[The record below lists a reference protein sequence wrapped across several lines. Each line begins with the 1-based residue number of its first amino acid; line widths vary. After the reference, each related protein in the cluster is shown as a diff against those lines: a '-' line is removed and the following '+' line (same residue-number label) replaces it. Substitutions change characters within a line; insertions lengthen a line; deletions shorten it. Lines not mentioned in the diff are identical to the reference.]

1 MSQPPG
7 FVSYKF
13 PKHVCK
19 LNKAFCGLKQATHE
33 WFHKLSNALLYQGF
47 NSSRANSSMFVYVNG
62 RYMTVIL
69 AQVDDIKVTN
79 SNSSQIR
86 QLISHL
92 DLYFGL
98 NDLGDLRYFLG
109 LEVKKFGS

>member
-33 WFHKLSNALLYQGF
+33 WFHKLSNALLY
-47 NSSRANSSMFVYVNG
+47 
-62 RYMTVIL
+62 
-69 AQVDDIKVTN
+69 
-79 SNSSQIR
+79 
-86 QLISHL
+86 
-92 DLYFGL
+92 
-98 NDLGDLRYFLG
+98 
-109 LEVKKFGS
+109 